1 MPKSPDN
8 LVWIDLEMTGLDPDQ
23 CHILEIA
30 TIVTTANLEVLAEGP
45 VLVVHNDERQ
55 LASLSDWSR
64 EHFTANGLLDRV
76 RASGVDAREAEAQTM
91 AFLQDWTLPRQSPLC
106 GNSIHT
112 DRHFLWRHMRQL
124 HDHLHYRNV
133 DVSTIKEV
141 VRRWYPRQ
149 IDPPAKAGLHE
160 ALADIRESIQE
171 LKYYRD
177 AFIAPR

>member
-1 MPKSPDN
+1 
-8 LVWIDLEMTGLDPDQ
+8 
-23 CHILEIA
+23 
-30 TIVTTANLEVLAEGP
+30 
-45 VLVVHNDERQ
+45 
-55 LASLSDWSR
+55 
-64 EHFTANGLLDRV
+64 
-76 RASGVDAREAEAQTM
+76 
-91 AFLQDWTLPRQSPLC
+91 
-106 GNSIHT
+106 
-112 DRHFLWRHMRQL
+112 MRQL